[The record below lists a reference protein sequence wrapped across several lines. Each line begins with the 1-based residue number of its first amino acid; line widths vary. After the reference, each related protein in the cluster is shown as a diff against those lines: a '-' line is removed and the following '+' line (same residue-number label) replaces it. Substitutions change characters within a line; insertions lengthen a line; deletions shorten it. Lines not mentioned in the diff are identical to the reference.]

1 MKNFSLKK
9 LIFSG
14 AAIVLLLGIIIGGL
28 HIMEST
34 VFNPE
39 NPAENSESTSSKTV
53 EKENVK
59 YFPRQDITTILL
71 MGIDSL
77 EEAQE
82 SEYYVNDG
90 LADAVAVLIFDEK
103 NKTIN
108 AIALNRDSVVEMPI
122 LGLGGKFAG
131 TTVGQLALAHT
142 YGSGLNDS
150 CENVEWTVSNLLN
163 GYEIDYYI
171 SLNMGAIPAVNDAV
185 GGVTV
190 NVKDDFSAVDSDI
203 KKGEYTLMGDEAL
216 TFIRAR
222 KDLGDQLNISRM
234 ERHKE
239 YVNGFMEAFRKKSE
253 ENNLFALD
261 LYEAAEGYMVTDCS
275 GDTLASLAERYEDYE
290 MGDIVSPKGENVINK
305 DHYEFHIDEEDLE
318 NIILEYLYAPK

>member
-1 MKNFSLKK
+1 MKDFSLKK

-14 AAIVLLLGIIIGGL
+14 AAIVLLLGVIIGGL
-28 HIMEST
+28 HILEST
-34 VFNPE
+34 VFNSETLPE
-39 NPAENSESTSSKTV
+39 SFASTSSKTV
-53 EKENVK
+53 EKENIK

-82 SEYYVNDG
+82 SEYYVNEG
-90 LADAVAVLIFDEK
+90 LSDAVAVLIFDEK
-103 NKTIN
+103 NKVIN
-108 AIALNRDSVVEMPI
+108 AIALNRDSMVEMPI

-131 TTVGQLALAHT
+131 TTVAQLALAHT

-150 CENVEWTVSNLLN
+150 CENVEWTVSKLLN
-163 GYEIDYYI
+163 GYEMDYYI
-171 SLNMGAIPAVNDAV
+171 SLNMGAVPAVNDAV
-185 GGVTV
+185 GGVKV
-190 NVKDDFSAVDSDI
+190 NVKDDFSSVDPDI
-203 KKGEYTLMGDEAL
+203 KKGEYVLMGDEAL
-216 TFIRAR
+216 TFVRAR

-239 YVNGFMEAFRKKSE
+239 YVRGFMEAFRAKSKE
-253 ENNLFALD
+253 DNLFALD

-290 MGDIVSPKGENVINK
+290 MGEIVSPKGENIINNG
-305 DHYEFHIDEEDLE
+305 HYEFHIDEEDLE